1 MAGKVQKR
9 ADEKVGHYKPVSG
22 DARPGLMRPVKPVN
36 ADRKKWHPRALAWF
50 ESLKTSGQSDFFQD
64 SDWAQAK
71 IIADLLTHAY
81 QMEFYRMAQMM
92 DTISSMMAKLG
103 TTEADRRQLLR
114 VELEHES
121 EIKDGPGEKAEGAYL
136 QVIMGGYEAA
146 LEQQQS
152 EGDGA

>member
-1 MAGKVQKR
+1 MAGKIQKR
-9 ADEKVGHYKPVSG
+9 SDEKVGHYKSVTG
-22 DARPGLMRPVKPVN
+22 EARPGKMRPVKQVN

-50 ESLKTSGQSDFFQD
+50 DSLRTSGQSDYFQD

-81 QMEFYRMAQMM
+81 NAEFYRMAQML

-114 VELEHES
+114 IELEHDSPE
-121 EIKDGPGEKAEGAYL
+121 EEGPGAMAEGAYL
-136 QVIMGGYEAA
+136 QLIQG
-146 LEQQQS
+146 
-152 EGDGA
+152 EGDAA